1 MFVMLP
7 MANDIGALQLS
18 VNNFWS
24 VQNITISKVPRYL
37 YLSNETRRQIWKNKI
52 LSSKN
57 SLKNDQTLVILRG
70 RDLSHFGHDFLI
82 VVVK

>member
-1 MFVMLP
+1 MFVVLP

-52 LSSKN
+52 LPSKN